1 MFCRRTFSKF
11 GPTAMGKFYGFM
23 MIQEACKRRA
33 LRALSC
39 CGWNLNK
46 FVWKPCMNHSLW
58 MNKKGVSVVNEHS
71 ALGHLVIWAES
82 RHLDIMIYPT
92 WYAEGCSRWSLFLHW
107 LIPNKMNSPF
117 GSTIWGICCRTFE
130 GPLSQIRKKTG
141 GPWCLPKNV
150 WNYPGCLRK
159 KLATGASNTKVQRSN
174 PEDGLILLGSRDTN
188 SDWFGHAVGQ
198 DSPGPTM

>member
-1 MFCRRTFSKF
+1 
-11 GPTAMGKFYGFM
+11 
-23 MIQEACKRRA
+23 
-33 LRALSC
+33 
-39 CGWNLNK
+39 
-46 FVWKPCMNHSLW
+46 MNHSLW

-130 GPLSQIRKKTG
+130 GPLSQIRKKQAVLDVCPKMSGTTLDVSERNWRKEPPIRRSN
-141 GPWCLPKNV
+141 GPTLKMAWFFWVPGIQTRLVWPRSRTRFSRTHDVEPRIHMEMGYSGAFKGPKPLQV
-150 WNYPGCLRK
+150 TQSSLK
-159 KLATGASNTKVQRSN
+159 KLSHMVVS
-174 PEDGLILLGSRDTN
+174 
-188 SDWFGHAVGQ
+188 
-198 DSPGPTM
+198 